1 MHTLIEQ
8 DTIREHAPRDP
19 GPGLNLSALRQF
31 DRALPV
37 QGFGIKYVVEGLER
51 YTVDGIHHPVR
62 SGHYLL
68 ANRCSQTHVLIDS
81 PHPVKGLCIELTT
94 ELLDEVVHAH
104 QCPEAFSDM
113 ATSSFFSGPEFLES
127 VYSAEHSK
135 LGALLRRTAT
145 DLFADRFDERY
156 AGPDLFHALAE
167 QVVLDHRAIVPQL
180 RAIGAVRSGTR
191 KDIYR
196 RVLRAKAFLEG
207 DLQAPLSVEVVAR
220 DAAMSAYHFS
230 RAFRQVEG
238 MSPYQYRLLCRLQ
251 AAREMLVKG
260 HSAIGDMALAHGFA
274 DAPSF
279 NKAFRKRFG
288 LTPSAVMLGS
298 SRK

>member
-1 MHTLIEQ
+1 MHTQ
-8 DTIREHAPRDP
+8 DTTRGHGPCDP
-19 GPGLNLSALRQF
+19 MPGFNLSAFREL

-51 YTVDGIHHPVR
+51 YTVDRVHHPVR

-68 ANRCSQTHVLIDS
+68 ANRCSHTHVLIDS
-81 PHPVKGLCIELTT
+81 PHLVKGLCFELTT
-94 ELLDEVVHAH
+94 ELLDEVVQAH
-104 QCPEAFSDM
+104 QRPEAFADT
-113 ATSSFFSGPEFLES
+113 AASSFFSGPEFLES

-135 LGALLRRTAT
+135 LGGLLRRAAN

-156 AGPDLFHALAE
+156 AGPDLYHALAE
-167 QVVLDHRAIVPQL
+167 QVVLDHRTIVPQL
-180 RAIGAVRSGTR
+180 RAISAVRSGTR

-196 RVLRAKAFLEG
+196 RVQRAKAFLEA
-207 DLQAPLSVEVVAR
+207 DLHAPLSVEVVAS

-260 HSAIGDMALAHGFA
+260 HSSIGDVALAHGFA

-279 NKAFRKRFG
+279 TKTFRKRFG
-288 LTPSAVMLGS
+288 ETPSAVLLGS